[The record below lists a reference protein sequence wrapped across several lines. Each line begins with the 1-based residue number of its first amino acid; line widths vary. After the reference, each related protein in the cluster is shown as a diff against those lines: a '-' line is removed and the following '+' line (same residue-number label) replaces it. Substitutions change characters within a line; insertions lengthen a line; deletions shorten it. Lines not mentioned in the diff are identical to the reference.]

1 MRINEIVDL
10 ALTYQYK
17 DKITKQ
23 VYIQKPRF
31 DYLDNILY
39 IHTPVVPYKLV
50 VLRRLLYVSSYQ
62 VDNIIIGKPDV

>member
-1 MRINEIVDL
+1 MRINEIIDL
-10 ALTYQYK
+10 ALTYQCK

-23 VYIQKPRF
+23 VYTQKPRF

-50 VLRRLLYVSSYQ
+50 VLRRLLYVSSYK

>member
-1 MRINEIVDL
+1 MKINEIIDL
-10 ALTYQYK
+10 ALTYQFK

-23 VYIQKPRF
+23 VYTQKPRF

-39 IHTPVVPYKLV
+39 IHTPVIPYKLV
-50 VLRRLLYVSSYQ
+50 VLRRLLNVSSYQ

>member
-1 MRINEIVDL
+1 MKINEIVDL
-10 ALTYQYK
+10 ALTYQCK

-23 VYIQKPRF
+23 VYTQKPRF
-31 DYLDNILY
+31 NYLDNIIY

-50 VLRRLLYVSSYQ
+50 VLRRLLYVSSYK

>member
-1 MRINEIVDL
+1 MKINEIVDL
-10 ALTYQYK
+10 ALTYQCK

-23 VYIQKPRF
+23 VYTQKPRF

-50 VLRRLLYVSSYQ
+50 VLRRLLYVSSYK